1 MRPAHEAQYSARE
14 RHRKQRH
21 ARKHADRMDTATLG
35 AVVAALGAGS
45 VDDWLDD
52 TTEHHKPARRE
63 QRGAE
68 G

>member
-1 MRPAHEAQYSARE
+1 MRPELKFTRQERNQHERRAR
-14 RHRKQRH
+14 HQANK
-21 ARKHADRMDTATLG
+21 ALTATI
-35 AVVAALGAGS
+35 AALGAGDES
-45 VDDWLDD
+45 DWPQD

>member
-1 MRPAHEAQYSARE
+1 MRPELKFTRQERNQRE
-14 RHRKQRH
+14 RRARH
-21 ARKHADRMDTATLG
+21 QADKALTATI
-35 AVVAALGAGS
+35 AALGAGETE
-45 VDDWLDD
+45 DWPQD

>member
-1 MRPAHEAQYSARE
+1 MRPELKFTRQERNQRE
-14 RHRKQRH
+14 RRPRH
-21 ARKHADRMDTATLG
+21 QADKALTATI
-35 AVVAALGAGS
+35 AALGAGDES
-45 VDDWLDD
+45 DWPQD

>member
-14 RHRKQRH
+14 RHRK
-21 ARKHADRMDTATLG
+21 HADRMATATLG

-52 TTEHHKPARRE
+52 TTEEHKPARRE

>member
-1 MRPAHEAQYSARE
+1 MKPTHEAQYTARE
-14 RHRKQRH
+14 RHRRERRARH
-21 ARKHADRMDTATLG
+21 QADKALTATI
-35 AVVAALGAGS
+35 AALGVG
-45 VDDWLDD
+45 DETDWPQD

>member
-1 MRPAHEAQYSARE
+1 MKPNHEVQYTARE
-14 RHRKQRH
+14 RHRRDRRARH
-21 ARKHADRMDTATLG
+21 QADKALTATI
-35 AVVAALGAGS
+35 AALGAGETE
-45 VDDWLDD
+45 DWPQD

>member
-1 MRPAHEAQYSARE
+1 MRPELKFTRQERNQRE
-14 RHRKQRH
+14 RRARH
-21 ARKHADRMDTATLG
+21 QADKALTATI
-35 AVVAALGAGS
+35 AAIGAGEA
-45 VDDWLDD
+45 DDWPQD

>member
-1 MRPAHEAQYSARE
+1 MRPELKFTRQDRNQRE
-14 RHRKQRH
+14 RRARH
-21 ARKHADRMDTATLG
+21 QADKVLTATI
-35 AVVAALGAGS
+35 AALGAGETE
-45 VDDWLDD
+45 DWPQD